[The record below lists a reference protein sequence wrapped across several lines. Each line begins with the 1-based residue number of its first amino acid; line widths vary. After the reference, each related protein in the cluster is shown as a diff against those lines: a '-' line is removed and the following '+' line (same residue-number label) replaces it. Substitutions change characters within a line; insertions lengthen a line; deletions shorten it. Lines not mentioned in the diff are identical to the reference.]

1 VRYSVETLPGII
13 VAADPPLAY
22 DLTVTVNQR
31 DKKTIPPEFMADPG
45 DVPEADPDAEPFITP
60 PLVSP
65 RMEISVNNRFFQLC
79 TTSHLSFVDDP
90 VRRLRIGTTHN
101 FATTHPTAGLWWKW
115 KGGIQ
120 QIRFYRDYLLTFPEI
135 QNLHDN
141 KMTIREM
148 PFGSPALAGMMLAFE
163 ELSQLLGGFDDDAYE
178 IDAYEIG
185 LNDFALFGFQGFDSI
200 GYDPEGFDTLFI
212 TNQGTIQNGGY
223 DPRGFSEQGYHVLPT
238 SQS

>member
-1 VRYSVETLPGII
+1 
-13 VAADPPLAY
+13 
-22 DLTVTVNQR
+22 
-31 DKKTIPPEFMADPG
+31 MADPG